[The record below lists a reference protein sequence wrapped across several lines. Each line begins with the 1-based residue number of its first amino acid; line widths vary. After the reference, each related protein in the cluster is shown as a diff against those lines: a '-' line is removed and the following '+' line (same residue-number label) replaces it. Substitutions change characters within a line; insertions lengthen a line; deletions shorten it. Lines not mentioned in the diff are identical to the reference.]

1 MSRQSPIEASEE
13 DVIEIDF
20 IILWLGKV
28 CYSGILFY
36 NVRGDVGDA
45 FEVEKNH
52 GLPRAQ

>member
-1 MSRQSPIEASEE
+1 MRLEASED

-20 IILWLGKV
+20 IILWLGKI
-28 CYSGILFY
+28 CYSDILFY
-36 NVRGDVGDA
+36 NVGGDVGDA